1 MGETEEPNHGKVL
14 PEAWNK
20 PAEKRRSSFCINLM
34 FCPGEC

>member
-20 PAEKRRSSFCINLM
+20 PAEKRSSFCINLR